1 VPTKPLERLMFAQ
14 GDRCF
19 FCEEPLPKADASVE
33 HLLASAN
40 GGGNADENC
49 VACCKAVNALF
60 GSMSLKEKFRVVLNQ
75 KGKFRCPNRVA
86 AVPAIAETQPSQE
99 TYAKVCENLKARGT
113 SRPRVLKTL
122 TSTIAAQLKGHPAA
136 EVAATLKRLKA
147 DGIVEISEAEKVV
160 YKF

>member
-1 VPTKPLERLMFAQ
+1 MFAQ

-19 FCEEPLPKADASVE
+19 FCEEPLPKADASIE

-40 GGGNADENC
+40 GGSNADENC

-75 KGKFRCPNRVA
+75 KGRFRCPNRTAATSEVA
-86 AVPAIAETQPSQE
+86 QTHPTLE
-99 TYAKVCENLKARGT
+99 TYAKVRENLKARGT

-122 TSTIAAQLKGHPAA
+122 TSTVAALMKGHPAA
-136 EVAATLKRLKA
+136 EVTATIKRLRA
-147 DGIVEISEAEKVV
+147 DGTIEISEAEKVV